1 MNQKKII
8 ASPVAAMFAI
18 VLCLSLA
25 LHGQAARKPQKKT
38 APAPSL
44 LERHYRLGETL
55 SYVMKGVNEG
65 GRYEA
70 HAKAVVKRDAEGG
83 LYEEY
88 TWTSLKM
95 NGADVALPAGD
106 FRQDVSLALDYN

>member
-1 MNQKKII
+1 MSSMKQKKII
-8 ASPVAAMFAI
+8 VNPGVAIFAI

-38 APAPSL
+38 APAPNL

-65 GRYEA
+65 RHYEA
-70 HAKAVVKRDAEGG
+70 RARAVVKRNAEGG

-88 TWTSLKM
+88 TWISLKM
-95 NGADVALPAGD
+95 NGADV
-106 FRQDVSLALDYN
+106 